1 MSGRGRGRG
10 RGRGAGPQSIS
21 QQFLLR
27 SAQEAG
33 FDVRNLRALGATSGL
48 GIFPD
53 LELHSSGERRLH
65 DGEGASSGDVPV
77 EVGGGGVA
85 VKSEDGASV
94 SAQPA
99 TCTSNPSAASSSNNN
114 EEEAT
119 KRTPQQIYLI
129 SKARELHHRFQ
140 TSVFYVRTTKEVP
153 DVTRYSDRLLPPP
166 NIDASAVLSHCLGGR
181 KRTQAGVFV
190 PEELCGGQKRRVR
203 TSSTAGVDGDSS
215 NKRGLNLEE
224 LAKKIQTDG
233 VDGGNN
239 ANDGEEEKQGE
250 GEEAEY
256 YSEEG
261 EESDGEDYVQNYYES
276 EGDESKGSDGEPTF

>member
-1 MSGRGRGRG
+1 MSGTGRGRG

-48 GIFPD
+48 GIFPE

-114 EEEAT
+114 EEESE
-119 KRTPQQIYLI
+119 QQ
-129 SKARELHHRFQ
+129 
-140 TSVFYVRTTKEVP
+140 
-153 DVTRYSDRLLPPP
+153 
-166 NIDASAVLSHCLGGR
+166 
-181 KRTQAGVFV
+181 
-190 PEELCGGQKRRVR
+190 
-203 TSSTAGVDGDSS
+203 
-215 NKRGLNLEE
+215 
-224 LAKKIQTDG
+224 
-233 VDGGNN
+233 
-239 ANDGEEEKQGE
+239 
-250 GEEAEY
+250 
-256 YSEEG
+256 
-261 EESDGEDYVQNYYES
+261 
-276 EGDESKGSDGEPTF
+276 